1 MRSASNVN
9 RRRII
14 GAAMGTVLAVA
25 AFSVAGCGPSNK
37 TGQPATSP
45 AVSLPN
51 GADASI
57 GPDVSGL
64 DDILNGIDD
73 SLNGADQT
81 GEPQE

>member
-1 MRSASNVN
+1 
-9 RRRII
+9 
-14 GAAMGTVLAVA
+14 MGTVLAVA
-25 AFSVAGCGPSNK
+25 VFAVAGCGPSNQA
-37 TGQPATSP
+37 GQPAKSSAAT
-45 AVSLPN
+45 LQD